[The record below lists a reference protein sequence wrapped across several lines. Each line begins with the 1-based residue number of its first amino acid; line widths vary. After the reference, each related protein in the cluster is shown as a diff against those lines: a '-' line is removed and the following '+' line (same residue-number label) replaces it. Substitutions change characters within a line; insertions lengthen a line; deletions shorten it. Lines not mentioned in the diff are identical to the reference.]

1 MNKEQFLKYCSD
13 FSLLDSKSLEE
24 ISALIEEFPYF
35 QTARILYAKN
45 LNLLKDVRFENKLR
59 NTVVY
64 VPDRKHL
71 VRLINLKNLT
81 ENEITFIDEPK
92 LVEQEIVKEEIQIED
107 TKQEEPAEIQPVNQ
121 EIEAKQE
128 EVSENLQ
135 VSQEIETKEIK
146 QEEIA
151 EKQEIA
157 KEAETEEVKQEEI
170 IENQEIRP
178 EIKDK
183 EIAENILPEI
193 SEETKKVDETPSN
206 DEIVKAETK
215 QEEDFKENSEELSET
230 EKLKSIIEA
239 RLRELGINEK
249 VRIGNEE
256 TEEAE
261 QETAVNQQVNQKT
274 QVEEIKEET
283 TINQQVSQEIEEEE
297 IKNIFIDF
305 SDDAKKIDESINKN
319 NGFELLDFDFEIEKD
334 AILECQNEKIEE
346 KDSYILEN
354 ISQKTTNNKP
364 EKINLID
371 KFLAENPRIIPDKEY
386 VSDSSLASK
395 SLLIDD
401 SDLFSETLA
410 KIYIKQEHFEKAIL
424 TYEKLCLKYPEKSIY
439 FVGQIEK
446 IKELIKNKTN

>member
-13 FSLLDSKSLEE
+13 FSLLDSKSLED

-45 LNLLKDVRFENKLR
+45 LNSLKDVRFENKLR

-71 VRLINLKNLT
+71 VRLINLKNLP

-92 LVEQEIVKEEIQIED
+92 LVDQDIQIEE

-121 EIEAKQE
+121 EIE
-128 EVSENLQ
+128 
-135 VSQEIETKEIK
+135 
-146 QEEIA
+146 
-151 EKQEIA
+151 
-157 KEAETEEVKQEEI
+157 VKQEEI
-170 IENQEIRP
+170 IETPQVSQEV
-178 EIKDK
+178 ETKEVK
-183 EIAENILPEI
+183 QEEIADKQQTVQAVEIEETKQEEVVEIHDISSKIKEEEVTENILPEF
-193 SEETKKVDETPSN
+193 TNDVQTVDEAPN
-206 DEIVKAETK
+206 DEKLVEKEPTQ
-215 QEEDFKENSEELSET
+215 QEDYSEDLSET
-230 EKLKSIIEA
+230 DRLKSIIEA

-256 TEEAE
+256 TEEIK
-261 QETAVNQQVNQKT
+261 QESTVNQQVNQKN
-274 QVEEIKEET
+274 QVEEIEEDVVINQQISEEIKEEA
-283 TINQQVSQEIEEEE
+283 SE
-297 IKNIFIDF
+297 NIFIDF

-334 AILECQNEKIEE
+334 AILEHQNKKTDA
-346 KDSYILEN
+346 KDYDILEN
-354 ISQKTTNNKP
+354 FSQKTTNNKP

-386 VSDSSLASK
+386 VSDNSLASK
-395 SLLIDD
+395 SLHIDD

>member
-13 FSLLDSKSLEE
+13 FSLLDSKSLED

-45 LNLLKDVRFENKLR
+45 LNSLKDVRFENKLR

-71 VRLINLKNLT
+71 VRLINLKNLP

-92 LVEQEIVKEEIQIED
+92 LVDQDIQIEE

-121 EIEAKQE
+121 EIE
-128 EVSENLQ
+128 
-135 VSQEIETKEIK
+135 
-146 QEEIA
+146 
-151 EKQEIA
+151 
-157 KEAETEEVKQEEI
+157 VKQEEI
-170 IENQEIRP
+170 IETPQVSQEVETKEVKQEEIADKQQTVQAVEIEETKQEEVVEIHDISS
-178 EIKDK
+178 EIK
-183 EIAENILPEI
+183 EEEVTENILPEF
-193 SEETKKVDETPSN
+193 TNDVQTVDEAPN
-206 DEIVKAETK
+206 DEKLVEKEPTQ
-215 QEEDFKENSEELSET
+215 QEDYSEDLSET
-230 EKLKSIIEA
+230 DRLKSIIEA

-256 TEEAE
+256 TEEIK
-261 QETAVNQQVNQKT
+261 QESTVNQQVNQKN
-274 QVEEIKEET
+274 QVEEIEENVVINQQISEEIKEEA
-283 TINQQVSQEIEEEE
+283 SE
-297 IKNIFIDF
+297 NIFIDF

-334 AILECQNEKIEE
+334 AILEHQNKKTDA
-346 KDSYILEN
+346 KDYDILEN
-354 ISQKTTNNKP
+354 FSQKTTNNKP

-386 VSDSSLASK
+386 VSDNSLASK
-395 SLLIDD
+395 SLHIDD

>member
-13 FSLLDSKSLEE
+13 FSLLDSKSLED

-45 LNLLKDVRFENKLR
+45 LNSLKDVRFENKLR

-71 VRLINLKNLT
+71 VRLINLKNLP
-81 ENEITFIDEPK
+81 ENEITFIDESK
-92 LVEQEIVKEEIQIED
+92 LVDQDIQIEE

-121 EIEAKQE
+121 EIE
-128 EVSENLQ
+128 
-135 VSQEIETKEIK
+135 
-146 QEEIA
+146 
-151 EKQEIA
+151 
-157 KEAETEEVKQEEI
+157 VKQEEI
-170 IENQEIRP
+170 IETPQVSQEVETKEVKQEEIADKQQTVQAVEIEETKQEEVVEIHDISS
-178 EIKDK
+178 EIK
-183 EIAENILPEI
+183 EEEVTENILPEF
-193 SEETKKVDETPSN
+193 TNDVQTVDEAPN
-206 DEIVKAETK
+206 DEKLVEKEPTQ
-215 QEEDFKENSEELSET
+215 QEDYSEDLSET
-230 EKLKSIIEA
+230 DRLKSIIEA

-256 TEEAE
+256 TEEIK
-261 QETAVNQQVNQKT
+261 QESTVNQQVNQKN
-274 QVEEIKEET
+274 QVEEIEEDVVINQQISEEIKEEA
-283 TINQQVSQEIEEEE
+283 SE
-297 IKNIFIDF
+297 NIFIDF

-334 AILECQNEKIEE
+334 AILEHQNKKTDA
-346 KDSYILEN
+346 KDYDILEN
-354 ISQKTTNNKP
+354 FSQKTTNNKP

-386 VSDSSLASK
+386 VSDNSLASK
-395 SLLIDD
+395 SLHIDD

>member
-13 FSLLDSKSLEE
+13 FSLLDSKSLED

-45 LNLLKDVRFENKLR
+45 LNSLKDVRFENKLR

-71 VRLINLKNLT
+71 VRLINLKNLP

-92 LVEQEIVKEEIQIED
+92 LVEQDIQIEE

-121 EIEAKQE
+121 EIE
-128 EVSENLQ
+128 
-135 VSQEIETKEIK
+135 
-146 QEEIA
+146 
-151 EKQEIA
+151 
-157 KEAETEEVKQEEI
+157 VKQEEI
-170 IENQEIRP
+170 IETPQVSQEVETKEVKQEEIADKQQTVQAVEIEETKQEEVVEIHDISS
-178 EIKDK
+178 EIK
-183 EIAENILPEI
+183 EEEVTENILPEF
-193 SEETKKVDETPSN
+193 TNDVQTVDEAPN
-206 DEIVKAETK
+206 DEKLVEKEPTQ
-215 QEEDFKENSEELSET
+215 QEDYSEDLSET
-230 EKLKSIIEA
+230 DRLKSIIEA

-256 TEEAE
+256 TEEIK
-261 QETAVNQQVNQKT
+261 QESTVNQQVNQKN
-274 QVEEIKEET
+274 QVEEIEEDVVINQQISEEIKEEA
-283 TINQQVSQEIEEEE
+283 SE
-297 IKNIFIDF
+297 NIFIDF

-334 AILECQNEKIEE
+334 AILEHQNKKTDA
-346 KDSYILEN
+346 KDYDILEN
-354 ISQKTTNNKP
+354 FSQKTTNNKP

-386 VSDSSLASK
+386 VSDNSLASK
-395 SLLIDD
+395 SLHIDD

>member
-13 FSLLDSKSLEE
+13 FSLLNSKSLED

-45 LNLLKDVRFENKLR
+45 LNSLKDVRFENKLR

-71 VRLINLKNLT
+71 VRLINLKNLP

-92 LVEQEIVKEEIQIED
+92 LVDQDIQIEE

-121 EIEAKQE
+121 EIE
-128 EVSENLQ
+128 
-135 VSQEIETKEIK
+135 
-146 QEEIA
+146 
-151 EKQEIA
+151 
-157 KEAETEEVKQEEI
+157 VKQEEI
-170 IENQEIRP
+170 IETPQVSQEVETKEVKQEEIADKQQTVQAVEIEETKQEEVVEIHDISS
-178 EIKDK
+178 EIK
-183 EIAENILPEI
+183 EEEVTENILPEF
-193 SEETKKVDETPSN
+193 TNDVQTVDEAPN
-206 DEIVKAETK
+206 DEKLVEKEPTQ
-215 QEEDFKENSEELSET
+215 QEDYSEDLSET
-230 EKLKSIIEA
+230 DRLKSIIEA

-256 TEEAE
+256 TEEIK
-261 QETAVNQQVNQKT
+261 QESTVNQQVNQKN
-274 QVEEIKEET
+274 QVEEIEEDVVINQQISEEIKEEA
-283 TINQQVSQEIEEEE
+283 SE
-297 IKNIFIDF
+297 NIFIDF
-305 SDDAKKIDESINKN
+305 SYDAKKIDKSINKN

-334 AILECQNEKIEE
+334 AILEHQNKKTDA
-346 KDSYILEN
+346 KDYDILEN
-354 ISQKTTNNKP
+354 FSQKTTNNKP

-386 VSDSSLASK
+386 VSDNSLASK
-395 SLLIDD
+395 SLHIDD

>member
-13 FSLLDSKSLEE
+13 FSLLDSKSLED

-45 LNLLKDVRFENKLR
+45 LNSLKDVRFENKLR

-71 VRLINLKNLT
+71 VRLINLKNLP

-92 LVEQEIVKEEIQIED
+92 LVDQDIQIEE
-107 TKQEEPAEIQPVNQ
+107 TNQEEPAEIQPVNQ
-121 EIEAKQE
+121 EIE
-128 EVSENLQ
+128 
-135 VSQEIETKEIK
+135 
-146 QEEIA
+146 
-151 EKQEIA
+151 
-157 KEAETEEVKQEEI
+157 VKQEEI
-170 IENQEIRP
+170 IETPQVSQEVETKEVKQEEIADKQQTVQAVEIEETKQEEVVEIHDISS
-178 EIKDK
+178 EIK
-183 EIAENILPEI
+183 EEEVTENILPEF
-193 SEETKKVDETPSN
+193 TNDVQTVDEAPN
-206 DEIVKAETK
+206 DEKLVEKEPTQ
-215 QEEDFKENSEELSET
+215 QEDYSEDLSET
-230 EKLKSIIEA
+230 DRLKSIIEA

-256 TEEAE
+256 TEEIK
-261 QETAVNQQVNQKT
+261 QESTVNQQVNQKN
-274 QVEEIKEET
+274 QVEEIEEDVVINQQISEEIKEEA
-283 TINQQVSQEIEEEE
+283 SE
-297 IKNIFIDF
+297 NIFIDF

-334 AILECQNEKIEE
+334 AILEHQNKKTDA
-346 KDSYILEN
+346 KDYDILEN
-354 ISQKTTNNKP
+354 FSQKTTNNKP

-386 VSDSSLASK
+386 VSDNSLASK
-395 SLLIDD
+395 SLHIDD

>member
-13 FSLLDSKSLEE
+13 FSLLDSKSLED

-45 LNLLKDVRFENKLR
+45 LNSLKDVRFENKLR

-71 VRLINLKNLT
+71 VRLINLKNLP

-92 LVEQEIVKEEIQIED
+92 LVDQDIQIEE

-121 EIEAKQE
+121 EIE
-128 EVSENLQ
+128 
-135 VSQEIETKEIK
+135 
-146 QEEIA
+146 
-151 EKQEIA
+151 
-157 KEAETEEVKQEEI
+157 VKQEEI
-170 IENQEIRP
+170 IETPQVSQEV
-178 EIKDK
+178 ETKEVK
-183 EIAENILPEI
+183 QEEIADKQQTVQAVEIEETKQEEVVEIHDISSKIKEEEVTENILPEF
-193 SEETKKVDETPSN
+193 TNDVQTVDEAPN
-206 DEIVKAETK
+206 DEKLVEKEPTQ
-215 QEEDFKENSEELSET
+215 QEDYSEDLSET
-230 EKLKSIIEA
+230 DRLKSIIEA

-256 TEEAE
+256 TDEIK
-261 QETAVNQQVNQKT
+261 QESTVNQQVNQKN
-274 QVEEIKEET
+274 QVEEIEEDVVINQQISEEIKEEA
-283 TINQQVSQEIEEEE
+283 SE
-297 IKNIFIDF
+297 NIFIDF

-334 AILECQNEKIEE
+334 AILEHQNKKTDA
-346 KDSYILEN
+346 KDYDILEN
-354 ISQKTTNNKP
+354 FSQKTTNNKP

-386 VSDSSLASK
+386 VSDNSLASK
-395 SLLIDD
+395 SLHIDD

>member
-13 FSLLDSKSLEE
+13 FSLLDSKSLED

-45 LNLLKDVRFENKLR
+45 LNSLKDVRFENKLR

-71 VRLINLKNLT
+71 VRLINLKNLP

-92 LVEQEIVKEEIQIED
+92 LVDQDIQIEE

-121 EIEAKQE
+121 EIE
-128 EVSENLQ
+128 
-135 VSQEIETKEIK
+135 
-146 QEEIA
+146 
-151 EKQEIA
+151 
-157 KEAETEEVKQEEI
+157 VKQEEI
-170 IENQEIRP
+170 IETPQVSQEVETKEVKQEEIADKQQTVQAVEIEETKQEEVVEIHDISS
-178 EIKDK
+178 EIK
-183 EIAENILPEI
+183 EEEVTENILPEF
-193 SEETKKVDETPSN
+193 TNDVQTVDEAPN
-206 DEIVKAETK
+206 DEKLVEKEPTQ
-215 QEEDFKENSEELSET
+215 QEDYSEDLSET
-230 EKLKSIIEA
+230 DRLKSIIEA

-256 TEEAE
+256 TEEIK
-261 QETAVNQQVNQKT
+261 QESTVNQQVNQKN
-274 QVEEIKEET
+274 QVEEIEEDVVINQQISEEIKEEA
-283 TINQQVSQEIEEEE
+283 SE
-297 IKNIFIDF
+297 NIFIDF

-334 AILECQNEKIEE
+334 AILEHQNKKTDA
-346 KDSYILEN
+346 KDYDILEN
-354 ISQKTTNNKP
+354 FSQKTTNNKP

-386 VSDSSLASK
+386 VSDNSLASK
-395 SLLIDD
+395 SLHIDD

-439 FVGQIEK
+439 FVGQIE
-446 IKELIKNKTN
+446 IALM

>member
-13 FSLLDSKSLEE
+13 FSLLDSKSLED

-45 LNLLKDVRFENKLR
+45 LNSLKDVRFENKLR

-71 VRLINLKNLT
+71 VRLINLKNLP

-92 LVEQEIVKEEIQIED
+92 LVDQDIQIEE

-121 EIEAKQE
+121 EIE
-128 EVSENLQ
+128 
-135 VSQEIETKEIK
+135 
-146 QEEIA
+146 
-151 EKQEIA
+151 
-157 KEAETEEVKQEEI
+157 VKQEEI
-170 IENQEIRP
+170 IETPQVSQEVETKEVKQEEIADKQQTVQAVEIEETKQEEVVEIHDISS
-178 EIKDK
+178 EIK
-183 EIAENILPEI
+183 EEEVTENILPEF
-193 SEETKKVDETPSN
+193 TNDVQTVDEAPN
-206 DEIVKAETK
+206 DEKLVEKEPTQ
-215 QEEDFKENSEELSET
+215 QEDYSEDLSET
-230 EKLKSIIEA
+230 DRLKSIIEA

-256 TEEAE
+256 TEEIK
-261 QETAVNQQVNQKT
+261 QESTVNQQVNQKN
-274 QVEEIKEET
+274 QVEEIEEDVVINQQISEEIKEEA
-283 TINQQVSQEIEEEE
+283 SE
-297 IKNIFIDF
+297 NIFIDF
-305 SDDAKKIDESINKN
+305 SYDAKKIDESINKN

-334 AILECQNEKIEE
+334 AILEHQNKKTDA
-346 KDSYILEN
+346 KDYDILEN
-354 ISQKTTNNKP
+354 FSQKTTNNKP

-386 VSDSSLASK
+386 VSDNSLASK
-395 SLLIDD
+395 SLHIDD

>member
-13 FSLLDSKSLEE
+13 FSLLDSKSLED

-45 LNLLKDVRFENKLR
+45 LNSLKDVRFENKLR

-71 VRLINLKNLT
+71 VRLINLKNLP

-92 LVEQEIVKEEIQIED
+92 LVDQDIQIEE

-121 EIEAKQE
+121 EIE
-128 EVSENLQ
+128 
-135 VSQEIETKEIK
+135 
-146 QEEIA
+146 
-151 EKQEIA
+151 
-157 KEAETEEVKQEEI
+157 VKQEEI
-170 IENQEIRP
+170 IETPQVSQEVETKEVKQEEIADKQQTVQAVEIEETKQEEVVEIHDISS
-178 EIKDK
+178 EIK
-183 EIAENILPEI
+183 EEEVTENILPEF
-193 SEETKKVDETPSN
+193 TNDVQTVDEAPN
-206 DEIVKAETK
+206 DEKLVEKEPTQ
-215 QEEDFKENSEELSET
+215 QEDYSEDLSET
-230 EKLKSIIEA
+230 DRLKSIIEA

-256 TEEAE
+256 TDEIK
-261 QETAVNQQVNQKT
+261 QESTVNQQVNQKN
-274 QVEEIKEET
+274 QVEEIEEDVVINQQISEEIKEEA
-283 TINQQVSQEIEEEE
+283 SE
-297 IKNIFIDF
+297 NIFIDF

-334 AILECQNEKIEE
+334 AILEHQNKKTDA
-346 KDSYILEN
+346 KDYDILEN
-354 ISQKTTNNKP
+354 FSQKTTNNKP

-386 VSDSSLASK
+386 VSDNSLASK
-395 SLLIDD
+395 SLHIDD

>member
-13 FSLLDSKSLEE
+13 FSLLDSKSLED

-45 LNLLKDVRFENKLR
+45 LNSLKDVRFENKLR

-71 VRLINLKNLT
+71 VRLINLKNLP

-92 LVEQEIVKEEIQIED
+92 LVDQDIQIEE

-121 EIEAKQE
+121 EIE
-128 EVSENLQ
+128 
-135 VSQEIETKEIK
+135 
-146 QEEIA
+146 
-151 EKQEIA
+151 
-157 KEAETEEVKQEEI
+157 VKQEEI
-170 IENQEIRP
+170 IETPQVSQEVETKEVKQEEIADKQQTVQAVEIEETKQEEVVEIHDISS
-178 EIKDK
+178 EIK
-183 EIAENILPEI
+183 EEEVTENILPEF
-193 SEETKKVDETPSN
+193 TNDVQTVDEAPN
-206 DEIVKAETK
+206 DEKLVEKEPTQ
-215 QEEDFKENSEELSET
+215 QEDYSEDLSET
-230 EKLKSIIEA
+230 DRLKSIIEA

-256 TEEAE
+256 TEEIK
-261 QETAVNQQVNQKT
+261 QESTVNQQVNQKN
-274 QVEEIKEET
+274 QVEEIEEDVVINQQISEEIKEEA
-283 TINQQVSQEIEEEE
+283 SE
-297 IKNIFIDF
+297 NIFIDF

-334 AILECQNEKIEE
+334 AILEHQNKKTDA
-346 KDSYILEN
+346 KDYDILEN
-354 ISQKTTNNKP
+354 FSQKTTNNKP

-386 VSDSSLASK
+386 VSDNSLASK
-395 SLLIDD
+395 SLHIDD

>member
-13 FSLLDSKSLEE
+13 FSLLDSKSLED

-45 LNLLKDVRFENKLR
+45 LNSLKDVRFENKLR

-71 VRLINLKNLT
+71 VKLINLKNLP

-92 LVEQEIVKEEIQIED
+92 LVDQEIVKEEIQIEE
-107 TKQEEPAEIQPVNQ
+107 TKQEEPAEIQPSNQ
-121 EIEAKQE
+121 EI
-128 EVSENLQ
+128 
-135 VSQEIETKEIK
+135 
-146 QEEIA
+146 
-151 EKQEIA
+151 
-157 KEAETEEVKQEEI
+157 EVKQEEI
-170 IENQEIRP
+170 IENPQVSQEVETKKVKQEEIADKQQTVQAVEIEETKQEEIVETHDIIP
-178 EIKDK
+178 EIK
-183 EIAENILPEI
+183 EEVVTENILPEF
-193 SEETKKVDETPSN
+193 TNDVQTVDEAPN
-206 DEIVKAETK
+206 DEKLVEKEPIQ
-215 QEEDFKENSEELSET
+215 QEDLSET

-249 VRIGNEE
+249 IRIGNEE
-256 TEEAE
+256 IEETKHKN
-261 QETAVNQQVNQKT
+261 TANQQVNQKI
-274 QVEEIKEET
+274 QVEEIKEEVV
-283 TINQQVSQEIEEEE
+283 INQQVNQETKEEASE
-297 IKNIFIDF
+297 NIFIEF
-305 SDDAKKIDESINKN
+305 SDNAKKIDESINKN
-319 NGFELLDFDFEIEKD
+319 NGFELLDFDFETENN
-334 AILECQNEKIEE
+334 AILEPQNEKIDE
-346 KDSYILEN
+346 KEYNILEN
-354 ISQKTTNNKP
+354 ISQKTSNNKP

-386 VSDSSLASK
+386 VSDNSLASK
-395 SLLIDD
+395 SLHIDD

>member
-13 FSLLDSKSLEE
+13 FSLLDSKSLED

-45 LNLLKDVRFENKLR
+45 LNSLKDVRFENKLR

-71 VRLINLKNLT
+71 VRLINLKNLP

-92 LVEQEIVKEEIQIED
+92 LVDQDIQIEE
-107 TKQEEPAEIQPVNQ
+107 TKQEEPAEIKPVNQ
-121 EIEAKQE
+121 EI
-128 EVSENLQ
+128 
-135 VSQEIETKEIK
+135 
-146 QEEIA
+146 
-151 EKQEIA
+151 
-157 KEAETEEVKQEEI
+157 EVKQEEI
-170 IENQEIRP
+170 IETPQVSQEVETKEVKQEEIADKQQTVQAVEIEETKQEEVVEIHDISS
-178 EIKDK
+178 EIK
-183 EIAENILPEI
+183 EEEVTENILPEF
-193 SEETKKVDETPSN
+193 TNDVQTVDEAPN
-206 DEIVKAETK
+206 DEKLVEKEPTQ
-215 QEEDFKENSEELSET
+215 QEDYSEDLSET
-230 EKLKSIIEA
+230 DRLKSIIEA

-256 TEEAE
+256 TEEIK
-261 QETAVNQQVNQKT
+261 QESTVNQQVNQKN
-274 QVEEIKEET
+274 QVEEIEEDVVINQQISEEIKEEA
-283 TINQQVSQEIEEEE
+283 SE
-297 IKNIFIDF
+297 NIFIDF

-334 AILECQNEKIEE
+334 AILEHQNKKTDA
-346 KDSYILEN
+346 KDYDILEN
-354 ISQKTTNNKP
+354 FSQKTTNNKP

-386 VSDSSLASK
+386 VSDNSLASK
-395 SLLIDD
+395 SLHIDD

>member
-13 FSLLDSKSLEE
+13 FSLLDSKSLED

-45 LNLLKDVRFENKLR
+45 LNSLKDVRFENKLR

-71 VRLINLKNLT
+71 VRLINLKNLP
-81 ENEITFIDEPK
+81 ENEITFIDEQK
-92 LVEQEIVKEEIQIED
+92 LVDQDIQIEE

-121 EIEAKQE
+121 EIE
-128 EVSENLQ
+128 
-135 VSQEIETKEIK
+135 
-146 QEEIA
+146 
-151 EKQEIA
+151 
-157 KEAETEEVKQEEI
+157 VKQEEI
-170 IENQEIRP
+170 IETPQVSQEVETKEVKQEEIADKQQTVQAVEIEETKQEEVVEIHDISS
-178 EIKDK
+178 EIK
-183 EIAENILPEI
+183 EEEVTENILPEF
-193 SEETKKVDETPSN
+193 TNDVQTVDEAPN
-206 DEIVKAETK
+206 DEKLVEKEPTQ
-215 QEEDFKENSEELSET
+215 QEDYSEDLSET
-230 EKLKSIIEA
+230 DRLKSIIEA

-256 TEEAE
+256 TEEIK
-261 QETAVNQQVNQKT
+261 QESTVNQQVNQKN
-274 QVEEIKEET
+274 QVEEIEEDVVINQQISEEIKEEA
-283 TINQQVSQEIEEEE
+283 SE
-297 IKNIFIDF
+297 NIFIDF

-334 AILECQNEKIEE
+334 AILEHQNKKTDA
-346 KDSYILEN
+346 KDYDILEN
-354 ISQKTTNNKP
+354 FSQKTTNNKP

-386 VSDSSLASK
+386 VSDNSLASK
-395 SLLIDD
+395 SLHIDD

>member
-13 FSLLDSKSLEE
+13 FSLLDSKSLED

-45 LNLLKDVRFENKLR
+45 LNSLKDLRFENKLR

-71 VRLINLKNLT
+71 VRLINLKNLP

-92 LVEQEIVKEEIQIED
+92 LVDQDIQIEE
-107 TKQEEPAEIQPVNQ
+107 TNQEEPAEIQPVNQ
-121 EIEAKQE
+121 EIE
-128 EVSENLQ
+128 
-135 VSQEIETKEIK
+135 
-146 QEEIA
+146 
-151 EKQEIA
+151 
-157 KEAETEEVKQEEI
+157 VKQEEI
-170 IENQEIRP
+170 IETPQVSQEVETKEVKQEEIADKQQTVQAVEIEETKQEEVVEIHDISS
-178 EIKDK
+178 EIK
-183 EIAENILPEI
+183 EEEVTENILPEF
-193 SEETKKVDETPSN
+193 TNDVQTVDEAPN
-206 DEIVKAETK
+206 DEKLVEKEPTQ
-215 QEEDFKENSEELSET
+215 QEDYSEDLSET
-230 EKLKSIIEA
+230 DRLKSIIEA

-256 TEEAE
+256 TEEIK
-261 QETAVNQQVNQKT
+261 QESTVNQQVNQKN
-274 QVEEIKEET
+274 QVEEIEEDVVINQQISEEIKEEA
-283 TINQQVSQEIEEEE
+283 SE
-297 IKNIFIDF
+297 NIFIDF

-334 AILECQNEKIEE
+334 AILEHQNKKTDA
-346 KDSYILEN
+346 KDYDILEN
-354 ISQKTTNNKP
+354 FSQKTTNNKP

-386 VSDSSLASK
+386 VSDNSLASK
-395 SLLIDD
+395 SLHIDD